1 MKQPITLTP
10 AAHAYIRGVLAAAP
24 DKQGFRL
31 SLSGKGCGDGKYV
44 AELATAPSPGDLV
57 VEAGQGDELVRVF
70 VDMKATLR
78 LFGTELDYRET
89 AFESGLV
96 FNNPNETG
104 RCGCGE
110 SPLFS

>member
-1 MKQPITLTP
+1 MTSKPPITLTES
-10 AAHAYIRGVLAAAP
+10 AAAYIGRQLAGKPAGA
-24 DKQGFRL
+24 GFRL

-44 AELATAPSPGDLV
+44 AEIAEAPQAADLI
-57 VEAGQGDELVRVF
+57 VEDRGVCLF
-70 VDMKATLR
+70 VDLNAQLR
-78 LFGTELDYRET
+78 LFGMEVDYKET